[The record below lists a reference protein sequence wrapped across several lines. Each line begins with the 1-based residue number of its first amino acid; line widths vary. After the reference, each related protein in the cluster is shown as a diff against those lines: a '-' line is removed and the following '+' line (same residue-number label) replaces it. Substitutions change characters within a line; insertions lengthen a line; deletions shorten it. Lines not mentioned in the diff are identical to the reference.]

1 MKKTGLILLFF
12 FLVVS
17 ISFGQRRGAID
28 AERLETA
35 RVAFITTRLDLSTE
49 QAEKFWP
56 IFNEYN
62 KKREANLKEI
72 ADLTPRNQSDEIT
85 DEQAKELISKRFSIQ
100 RQMIDEEESFVKR
113 VAEVISYQQILKLN
127 GINRDFARM
136 LYQRQR
142 QEKRQ

>member
-1 MKKTGLILLFF
+1 MKKTSLVILFF
-12 FLVVS
+12 FLIIS
-17 ISFGQRRGAID
+17 IGFAQRRGSID
-28 AERLETA
+28 SERLEAA

-72 ADLTPRNQSDEIT
+72 ADLTPRNREEEIT
-85 DEQAKELISKRFSIQ
+85 DQQAKELISKRFSIQ
-100 RQMIDEEESFVKR
+100 KQMIDEEEKFVDK
-113 VAEVISYQQILKLN
+113 VSQVISYQQILKLN
-127 GINRDFARM
+127 GLNRDFARM

-142 QEKRQ
+142 QERRQ

>member
-1 MKKTGLILLFF
+1 MKKTGLVLLFF
-12 FLVVS
+12 FLI
-17 ISFGQRRGAID
+17 ISLGFAQRRGNID
-28 AERLETA
+28 SERLEAA
-35 RVAFITTRLDLSTE
+35 RVAFITTRLDLSSE

-72 ADLTPRNQSDEIT
+72 ADLTPRNQSSELT
-85 DEQAKELISKRFSIQ
+85 NEQAKEVISKRFSIQ
-100 RQMIDEEESFVKR
+100 KQMIVEEEKFVEK
-113 VAEVISYQQILKLN
+113 VSQVISYQQILKLN

-142 QEKRQ
+142 QERKQ